1 MATIVGVLN
10 NKGGVGKSTTVCS
23 LASLLD
29 VAGKRVLVI
38 DADPQGN
45 ASQVFRVYNPTE
57 PGETYDLFFKD
68 TSVKDIIKRSSN
80 SNVHVIP
87 AGQKHWNT
95 VRELDILSHEKGM
108 DTVRSI
114 LRSRLAEI
122 TDNYEFIIIDN
133 SPARDILADN
143 VLTASDY
150 ILTPV
155 EVEGFSYEG
164 LKVVL
169 GDIARTKA
177 TLNPNLEFL
186 GALFIKAEPRTNLFK
201 SIYQQYL
208 KTLGEDAI
216 HQPIRKDN
224 TVKEAN
230 TMFMPLYRYA
240 TRSKA
245 GTDYIKAASEMGFID
260 EADTAKLLDWC
271 GLKKDTFDIKELEEA

>member
-45 ASQVFRVYNPTE
+45 ASQVFRVYNPGE
-57 PGETYDLFFKD
+57 VGETFDLFFGD
-68 TSVKDIIKRSSN
+68 MPVRDIIKRSTN

-87 AGQKHWNT
+87 AGKNHWNT
-95 VRELDILSHEKGM
+95 VRELDIMGHQTSI
-108 DTVRSI
+108 DSVRSI
-114 LRSRLAEI
+114 LRNRLAEI
-122 TDNYEFIIIDN
+122 ADNYEFIIIDN

-143 VLTASDY
+143 VLVASDY

-169 GDIARTKA
+169 GDIARVKS

-208 KTLGEDAI
+208 KALGDDAI

-224 TVKEAN
+224 IVKEAN
-230 TMFMPLYRYA
+230 TMFTPLYRYMA
-240 TRSKA
+240 RSKA

-260 EADTAKLLDWC
+260 DAETTKLLDWC
-271 GLKKDTFDIKELEEA
+271 GLKNDKFDIKSLED